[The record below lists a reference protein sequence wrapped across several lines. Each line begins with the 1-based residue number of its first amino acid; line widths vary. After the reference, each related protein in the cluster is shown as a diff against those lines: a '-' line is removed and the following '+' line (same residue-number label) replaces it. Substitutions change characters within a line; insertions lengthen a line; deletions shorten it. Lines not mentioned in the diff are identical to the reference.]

1 MKLDLHV
8 HTTASP
14 DSIMS
19 REGLISAAKRA
30 GLSGVAVCD
39 HNVFADVRGDD
50 EIYVIPACEVS
61 SDVGHL
67 LVYFI
72 KGDICS
78 EMEKNENGVYPW
90 QDVIA
95 AARRH
100 GALVFLAH
108 PFSPEFPRSD
118 EFWKA
123 VSGVEA
129 FNARVVYSR
138 VNRANEKA
146 FRLWREKKLPF
157 VVGSDAHSENEVG
170 RAYLECDIPASGISS
185 PDFPEKLK
193 SAIMETGGR
202 AFTGYSTSGV
212 FFSCKRRVYLRQ
224 RKFKKLFKSFLLRPY
239 VVMRNAFIEKPKK
252 RYIDIHTEDA
262 R

>member
-1 MKLDLHV
+1 MKFDLHV

-14 DSIMS
+14 DSVMTP
-19 REGLISAAKRA
+19 EGLISAAKRA

-39 HNVFADVRGDD
+39 HNVFADVRGDNG
-50 EIYVIPACEVS
+50 IYVIPACEVS

-78 EMEKNENGVYPW
+78 EMEKNERGVYPW

-100 GALVFLAH
+100 GALVFIAH
-108 PFSPEFPRSD
+108 PFSPEFPRNE
-118 EFWKA
+118 EFWEA
-123 VSGVEA
+123 VSGIEA

-138 VNRANEKA
+138 VRRANEKA

-157 VVGSDAHSENEVG
+157 VVGSDAHSESEVG
-170 RAYLECDIPASGISS
+170 RAYFECDILDQELFS
-185 PDFPEKLK
+185 PDFSEKLK
-193 SAIMETGGR
+193 IALLDAKGR
-202 AFTGYSTSGV
+202 AFTGYSTSKV
-212 FFSCKRRVYLRQ
+212 FFSCKRKVYLRQ
-224 RKFKKLFKSFLLRPY
+224 KKYKKLAKSFLLEPY
-239 VVMRNAFIEKPKK
+239 VVLRNLFVEKTNK
-252 RYIDIHTEDA
+252 RYIDINTEDV